1 MNVNKQYILFLYW
14 SLYGIMVFLSKTS
27 CSFVIDFYLKSSFS
41 VVSTATPA
49 FFLVPFV
56 WKNFFHPLTFSL
68 CVSLALK
75 WVSCRLNIDESCFFI
90 QLAPFCLLMGTLVY
104 WYLKWL
110 LIGMCFLSFSYLF
123 YCFLVLLCYYF
134 FFGLF
139 PCGLT
144 VFFSIL
150 FSLVFVCLL

>member
-27 CSFVIDFYLKSSFS
+27 CSFVIDFYLKSFS

-134 FFGLF
+134 FFLVSS
-139 PCGLT
+139 L
-144 VFFSIL
+144 VVWW
-150 FSLVFVCLL
+150 FSLVFFSL